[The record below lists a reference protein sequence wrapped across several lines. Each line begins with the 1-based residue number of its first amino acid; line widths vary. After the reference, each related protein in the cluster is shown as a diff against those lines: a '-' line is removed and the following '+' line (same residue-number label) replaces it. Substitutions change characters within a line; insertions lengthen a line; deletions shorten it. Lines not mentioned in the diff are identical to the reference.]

1 MIEFNRFR
9 GDEDKNSL
17 KPLKRVDETEN
28 SAKKALEDM
37 SPVQESGY
45 KLYRDKAETFICDM
59 EIMGANPVN
68 SKARIILETRD
79 LTYMFEGTIDGQGHC
94 RVPLRKMNFLNE
106 NEGGTIK
113 LEVIAE
119 DMVFT
124 PWQDN
129 FVAVDSKKINVRV
142 VESEEVKPTVG
153 IKVSNIR

>member
-9 GDEDKNSL
+9 GDDDSKSL

-28 SAKKALEDM
+28 LAKKALEDM
-37 SPVQESGY
+37 NPVQENEY

-106 NEGGTIK
+106 NESGTIK

-124 PWQDN
+124 PWQEN
-129 FVAVDSKKINVRV
+129 FVAIDSKKVNVRV

>member
-9 GDEDKNSL
+9 GEDDKNDL
-17 KPLKRVDETEN
+17 KPLKRVDEKEN

-37 SPVQESGY
+37 APIQESGY
-45 KLYRDKAETFICDM
+45 KLYRDKTETFVCDM

-68 SKARIILETRD
+68 SKARIIIETRD
-79 LTYMFEGTIDGQGHC
+79 LTYMFEGTIDGQGQC

-106 NEGGTIK
+106 NEGGVIK

-129 FVAVDSKKINVRV
+129 FTAVDSKKVNVRV
-142 VESEEVKPTVG
+142 VESEEVKPKVG
-153 IKVSNIR
+153 ITISNIR